1 MSGLSIDNI
10 VSQGAAF
17 GLSAQRAVAT
27 VTEQLAQ
34 KAEELKTLET
44 AIEVFTGDLRELYD
58 IEVASASLK
67 ALVEDYTRQ
76 KAELETQQLQA
87 RKSWMDELAEHNK
100 TVAQRNKD
108 LEAARAKE
116 QAEYDYK
123 TAQQR
128 QKTLDDFTY
137 MLAKTQ
143 RDETDRVALVN
154 KNLATREAVVHKMET
169 DLAEAKARY
178 EGIDVEIKKASEAA
192 VAIAT
197 NSVKK
202 DLEGKFALEKKDL
215 ESGRVVQNERN
226 VALQMANDRLSAENA
241 KLQTQVEA
249 AKNQVTEITIKAL
262 EAQSGQQALGAVRDM
277 AKDLAPAA
285 KGK

>member
-87 RKSWMDELAEHNK
+87 RKSRMDELAEHNK
-100 TVAQRNKD
+100 MVAQRNKD